1 MIRVRYRRGVGVG
14 ETRRVVHAA
23 WSTTVPVVHTLCG
36 AKLPVEQIELID
48 NLGGMPCMQCTA
60 RAALA
65 AEQGSGRAIE
75 SSSGANVIELS

>member
-1 MIRVRYRRGVGVG
+1 MIRVRYRPGVVG

-23 WSTTVPVVHTLCG
+23 WSPAAPVVHTLCG
-36 AKLPVEQIELID
+36 AELPVEQIELLD

-65 AEQGSGRAIE
+65 VEQGSGSAIE
-75 SSSGANVIELS
+75 PSSRANVIELS

>member
-1 MIRVRYRRGVGVG
+1 MIRVRYRRGVVG

-23 WSTTVPVVHTLCG
+23 WSPAAAVVHTLCG
-36 AKLPVEQIELID
+36 AELPVEQIELIG

-60 RAALA
+60 RAAVT

-75 SSSGANVIELS
+75 PPSGANVIELS